1 MAQTEMLRTKS
12 YKLLFERLYNLG
24 EATAADPKTLQ
35 FLGALRIEEL
45 TSQTPGGK
53 ITRDQIKAGMRKQRQ
68 LRKGYAE
75 YLAALGAMATSLD
88 WRSEREE
95 LMARALA
102 NTGTEGRR
110 EMAAPGAAR
119 PKRLPPASSAPRTAN
134 PVFVSDAVRA
144 DAEIFDEIRM
154 ED

>member
-1 MAQTEMLRTKS
+1 MKSEWRTEQMAQTEMLRTKS

-75 YLAALGAMATSLD
+75 YLAALGAMAKRTRGAD
-88 WRSEREE
+88 GARIGEYRNGRKGRNGGARSGAAKAPSAGELRGAERESRFCQRRG
-95 LMARALA
+95 A
-102 NTGTEGRR
+102 GGRGNFR
-110 EMAAPGAAR
+110 
-119 PKRLPPASSAPRTAN
+119 
-134 PVFVSDAVRA
+134 
-144 DAEIFDEIRM
+144 
-154 ED
+154 